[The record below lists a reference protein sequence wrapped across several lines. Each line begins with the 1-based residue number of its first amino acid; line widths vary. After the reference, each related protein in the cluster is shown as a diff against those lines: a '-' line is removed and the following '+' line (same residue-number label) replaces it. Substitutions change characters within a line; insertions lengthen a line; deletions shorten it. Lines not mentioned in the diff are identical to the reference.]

1 MTPDFGCLF
10 LVLLCLLAFL
20 QGGDDFT
27 QSIKYLSTQNLYS
40 IITAALFNLSGGV
53 FRLLAAGVLLLMPGG
68 GDAFRQDVP
77 DPVQPCA
84 EGIELAD
91 DLSDT
96 VVGVGAKQQIGC
108 EGLLDIA
115 PPPGLFIGQMPDEL
129 TKF

>member
-53 FRLLAAGVLLLMPGG
+53 FRLLAAGVLPPHAGRRRCP
-68 GDAFRQDVP
+68 RQTSLI
-77 DPVQPCA
+77 VQPCA
-84 EGIELAD
+84 
-91 DLSDT
+91 
-96 VVGVGAKQQIGC
+96 
-108 EGLLDIA
+108 
-115 PPPGLFIGQMPDEL
+115 
-129 TKF
+129 